1 MKQYFKIVK
10 HVLEKTPQSR
20 DDDQVLYSH
29 VLAEFNFNIF
39 KEPAWNLITKI
50 SKKQLPSVDSVTRVR
65 RMLQERH
72 IELRGELWSVRH
84 GLKQEKAK
92 SDLGYPNMLDRALS
106 YA

>member
-10 HVLEKTPQSR
+10 QILGNIPQSR

-29 VLAEFNFNIF
+29 VLAELNFNIF
-39 KEPAWNLITKI
+39 KEPAWNLITKV
-50 SKKQLPSVDSVTRVR
+50 SKKQLPSVDSITRMR
-65 RMLQERH
+65 RMIQRQH
-72 IELRGELWSVRH
+72 VVLRGELWEQRH
-84 GLKQEKAK
+84 GIKQEKAK